1 MTYKEKIRR
10 IRAKMPDPSMTP
22 DESNRYPRT

>member
-1 MTYKEKIRR
+1 MTYEEKIRG

-22 DESNRYPRT
+22 DGSNRYPKT